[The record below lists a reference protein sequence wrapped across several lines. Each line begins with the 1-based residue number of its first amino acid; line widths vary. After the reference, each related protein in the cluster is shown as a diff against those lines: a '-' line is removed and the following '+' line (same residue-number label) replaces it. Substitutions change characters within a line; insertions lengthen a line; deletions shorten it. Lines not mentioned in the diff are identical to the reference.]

1 MTPRSTPRSTPRL
14 LLPIL
19 VLTATLTVVLG
30 GCVPEPAATDPTGG
44 PSSSVTVSPGATP
57 SGAGTPSTP
66 ETGSPTAT
74 PSPTATAT
82 PSPTPSPTATAG
94 ASDRAVLPACR
105 TLLPLST
112 VHALFG
118 DAAEPLDAGGTAA
131 DHMPGPLA
139 AETAAGARQAAVC
152 TWGIPFSDGGFNV
165 ITAEL
170 TTSARDRL
178 ISSLRSASSYRATTI
193 DGATAFTHEEES
205 EFGTLAVVYVFTG
218 RVWITVTGT
227 LTVETGREFAGSAL
241 DAVRAAN
248 A

>member
-1 MTPRSTPRSTPRL
+1 MTPRSFVS
-14 LLPIL
+14 
-19 VLTATLTVVLG
+19 LTALAAALALALTA
-30 GCVPEPAATDPTGG
+30 CVPEPPAAGPTSSLAPTGTATA
-44 PSSSVTVSPGATP
+44 PATP
-57 SGAGTPSTP
+57 APTTSTLP
-66 ETGSPTAT
+66 GSPSAT
-74 PSPTATAT
+74 PSPTATGT

-105 TLLPLST
+105 ALLPLST

-118 DAAEPLDAGGTAA
+118 DAAEPLDAGGSAA

-139 AETAAGARQAAVC
+139 AETAAGARQSAVC

-205 EFGTLAVVYVFTG
+205 EFGTLAVVYAFTG
-218 RVWITVTGT
+218 SVWITVTGT

>member
-1 MTPRSTPRSTPRL
+1 MTPRSFVS
-14 LLPIL
+14 
-19 VLTATLTVVLG
+19 LTALAVALTLALTA
-30 GCVPEPAATDPTGG
+30 CVPEPQAAGPTTSLAPTGAATAP
-44 PSSSVTVSPGATP
+44 ATP
-57 SGAGTPSTP
+57 SPTTSTP
-66 ETGSPTAT
+66 PGSPTAT
-74 PSPTATAT
+74 PSPTATGT

-139 AETAAGARQAAVC
+139 AETAEGARQAAVC